1 MCIRDRLTFQD
12 PIASGPYVIER
23 FDPSRGITFRRNPD
37 YWGRDLNVRRGSF
50 NFERIQYKLYKD
62 ETARL
67 EAFKAGEYD
76 AMVEYRAKNW
86 AKSYVGVKFRSGELI
101 KSEFPHRNG
110 AGMQGFVMNL
120 RRPLFQ
126 DCLLYT
132 SPSPR
137 DRTRS
142 RMPSSA

>member
-1 MCIRDRLTFQD
+1 M
-12 PIASGPYVIER
+12 VER
-23 FDPSRGITFRRNPD
+23 FDPSRGITFRRNPE

-126 DCLLYT
+126 DSRAQGAGVGARFRMAQSTAFLWCI
-132 SPSPR
+132 SP
-137 DRTRS
+137 TG
-142 RMPSSA
+142 